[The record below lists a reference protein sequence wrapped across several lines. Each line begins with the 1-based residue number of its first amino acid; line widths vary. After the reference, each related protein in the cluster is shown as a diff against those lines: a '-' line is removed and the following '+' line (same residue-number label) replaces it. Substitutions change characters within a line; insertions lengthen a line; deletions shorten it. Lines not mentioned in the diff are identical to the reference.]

1 MKILRVASDIYPHM
15 VGRFGI
21 HIHKMSKAQVKLEP
35 DVTVYTEL
43 EDSELAINF
52 LPTITTIL
60 LNFIE
65 IFTAFMNIILY
76 SILRM
81 IRGSMK
87 NNSSHFHFFKFD
99 FL

>member
-1 MKILRVASDIYPHM
+1 MKILRVASDIYPYM
-15 VGRFGI
+15 VGGFGI
-21 HIHKMSKAQVKLEP
+21 HIHEMSKAQVKLGP

-65 IFTAFMNIILY
+65 IFTAFKNIILY

-81 IRGSMK
+81 IRGSIK
-87 NNSSHFHFFKFD
+87 NNSFHFFKFD